1 MTETRTPSAV
11 SAPDDV
17 PRVAILGARGR
28 MGRHAVPAVR
38 AAEGLELVAELGSQ
52 DRLDAVLDAGATH
65 VLDLTVPDASP
76 ENVAFAVEHGL
87 HTVVGLSLIHI

>member
-38 AAEGLELVAELGSQ
+38 AA
-52 DRLDAVLDAGATH
+52 DRK
-65 VLDLTVPDASP
+65 S
-76 ENVAFAVEHGL
+76 
-87 HTVVGLSLIHI
+87 VV

>member
-17 PRVAILGARGR
+17 PRVAILGAHGR

-65 VLDLTVPDASP
+65 VRVGSAIFGTRAPADA
-76 ENVAFAVEHGL
+76 GQ
-87 HTVVGLSLIHI
+87 G

>member
-38 AAEGLELVAELGSQ
+38 AAEGLELVVSF
-52 DRLDAVLDAGATH
+52 T
-65 VLDLTVPDASP
+65 TVPR
-76 ENVAFAVEHGL
+76 
-87 HTVVGLSLIHI
+87 

>member
-38 AAEGLELVAELGSQ
+38 AAEGLEFVAELGSQ

-65 VLDLTVPDASP
+65 VLDL
-76 ENVAFAVEHGL
+76 
-87 HTVVGLSLIHI
+87 SLIHISEPTRPY